1 MSTTTPER
9 VLAQHCETMA
19 EVRSHI
25 DALDTRI
32 VRLLMERTGYMS
44 QAARIKRDAN
54 KVHDQ
59 GRIDFIVARVRQMAL
74 ERGGQADVVE
84 AAYRALIDASIA
96 HEHREFARLRQGET
110 A

>member
-1 MSTTTPER
+1 MNTTTLAPIQ
-9 VLAQHCETMA
+9 AQHCESMS

-25 DALDTRI
+25 DALDVRI
-32 VRLLMERTGYMS
+32 VRLLVERTGYMS
-44 QAARIKRDAN
+44 QAARIKADVN

-59 GRIDFIVARVRQMAL
+59 DRIDFIVARVRQKAL
-74 ERGGQADVVE
+74 ELGGQADVVE

-96 HEHREFARLRQGET
+96 FEHQEFARLRQGEF